1 MRDVGGSQESVKTLY
16 IAYIRAAIEINNDL
30 ADGCQCTRAP
40 GVPPVPVPEEFLI
53 KMSSKVPSKKKAKMG
68 GRSSKLASGGEQS
81 ATSLSFY
88 HGYKKDTLKR
98 FSLLHEEI
106 NKEHPAPGNPMALPR
121 VETQFAPSDQAWG
134 PNPNFQPVFL
144 AGNSLEAS
152 SSAPNLEGNFVQQAM
167 TSTNGIAN
175 LTPADPS
182 IAFQPS
188 DFSRD
193 AVEPPSQSLSP
204 GYSTLPHNVLPP
216 GHSSSDMHNCTC
228 GPTCTC
234 DFCPLHPY
242 NAATRQHL
250 LHSAR
255 CMATQGYFHGNQQW
269 DQAAVDQ
276 SGFTPGLDPI
286 QGDSSLQQSNNDA
299 EPTIHT
305 GDYHMFIGHFTQAE
319 IEAAYPAMNH
329 GSHHDAMFM
338 NP

>member
-1 MRDVGGSQESVKTLY
+1 MRDVGGSQELVKTLY
-16 IAYIRAAIEINNDL
+16 IACIRAAIEVNNDL

-40 GVPPVPVPEEFLI
+40 GVPSVPVPEEFLI
-53 KMSSKVPSKKKAKMG
+53 KMNSKVPSKKKGKKG
-68 GRSSKLASGGEQS
+68 G
-81 ATSLSFY
+81 SFY
-88 HGYKKDTLKR
+88 HGYKKDILER
-98 FSLLHEEI
+98 FILLHKEM
-106 NKEHPAPGNPMALPR
+106 NKEHPAPGNAMALPR
-121 VETQFAPSDQAWG
+121 VETQLAPSNQAWG
-134 PNPNFQPVFL
+134 PNPNFQSAFL

-152 SSAPNLEGNFVQQAM
+152 SSAPNLEGNFVQLGM
-167 TSTNGIAN
+167 TSINGKPN

-182 IAFQPS
+182 TAFQLS

-216 GHSSSDMHNCTC
+216 GHSSSDVHNCTC

-250 LHSAR
+250 LHSAS
-255 CMATQGYFHGNQQW
+255 CMATQGYFHGNERW
-269 DQAAVDQ
+269 EQAAVDQ

-299 EPTIHT
+299 EPTFHT
-305 GDYHMFIGHFTQAE
+305 DDYHMFIGHFTQAE

-329 GSHHDAMFM
+329 GSHHDAMFTH
-338 NP
+338 P